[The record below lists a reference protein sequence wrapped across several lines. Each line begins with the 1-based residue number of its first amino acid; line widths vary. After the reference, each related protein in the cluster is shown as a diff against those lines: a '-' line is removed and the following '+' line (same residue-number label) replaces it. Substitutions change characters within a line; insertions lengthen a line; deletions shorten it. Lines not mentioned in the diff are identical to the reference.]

1 MSDPNFNAFDQSGG
15 AERSEIIPASTPMN
29 RSGST
34 ALLTRPVGDRLA
46 TTTPAFDPL
55 ALLRSFRKRWVLAL
69 SLGITSAIVVGII
82 LLIVVPPAK
91 YTSRSLIRVMMRPP
105 KVIFDTQSDVYA
117 DYRTF
122 QITQTQLI
130 KSRFVLEPAL
140 SDPSVAGL
148 SILKAHVDPAE
159 WLEKQI
165 EVTLPSGSEILT
177 VGLTSSNPDEIKPIV
192 DAVVKAYLKNVV
204 EADHLSRSK
213 RLEQLQM
220 MWNKKQEELKS
231 KRKSIRK
238 LADETG
244 SDDKPTL
251 VLKQSFQLENIHSLE
266 QELLKIQGDLRQY
279 NPYLSLI
286 EKDKTEPAGPSVVPP
301 MLARQTENSAAPVAM
316 PSHSD
321 DAVEAAVADQL
332 SAHPQTADINDR
344 ITSLSRKVQHL
355 KGLARHSDDPAL
367 NAARSELQGHKAR
380 LTDLRSRIRD
390 SIISTRNQGGDRP
403 ITPGSTSG
411 SPNEI
416 SLRDRIA
423 ILKSREASLQKD
435 IDKYRV
441 EVAKLN
447 GTTMDLQTEK
457 DEIDL
462 FNATTQKIGSEVEFL
477 GVELDAP
484 KRIVKLTDAEP
495 PRKKDAVKQYLM
507 CGGAA
512 FGAFALAML
521 GVSFWEMRAMRIDS
535 VNEVVSHLGLA
546 LVGALPALP
555 NRTGKTSKADDQRW
569 QGLLVESID
578 ATRTMLLHASRANST
593 RAVMITSAM
602 KGEGKTS
609 LAAHLATSLARS
621 GRKTLL
627 IDCDLRRPRLHE
639 LFDVA
644 RVPGLCELL
653 RGEAEVNDVIR
664 PTPADDLNMIPA
676 GHCDGLAL
684 QAIAQDGLRDVLNI
698 LKKRYDFII
707 IDSAP
712 VLPVVDTML
721 LSQQVDAVL
730 FSIMRDVSRVPH
742 VQAAHERLAGLGV
755 KMLGAVMSAADRRDY
770 MHIDNYEYETAER
783 S

>member
-15 AERSEIIPASTPMN
+15 AERSEIIPASAQYN
-29 RSGST
+29 RTGST
-34 ALLTRPVGDRLA
+34 SLLARPVGDRLSKA
-46 TTTPAFDPL
+46 TPTLDPI
-55 ALLRSFRKRWVLAL
+55 ALLKSLRKRWALAL
-69 SLGITSAIVVGII
+69 GLGVVSAIVVGVV
-82 LLIVVPPAK
+82 LVVVVPPVK
-91 YTSRSLIRVMMRPP
+91 YTSRSLIKVSMRPP
-105 KVIFDTQSDVYA
+105 KVIFDTQDVYP
-117 DYRTF
+117 DYKTL
-122 QITQTQLI
+122 QLTQTQLI
-130 KSRFVLEPAL
+130 KSRVVLEPAL
-140 SDPSVAGL
+140 RDPKVANL
-148 SILKAHVDPAE
+148 AIIKAQDDPAE
-159 WLEKQI
+159 WLEKHI
-165 EVTLPSGSEILT
+165 EVTFPSGSELLT
-177 VGLTSSNPDEIKPIV
+177 VGMTSANSEELKPIV
-192 DAVVKAYLKNVV
+192 DAVVTAYLETVV
-204 EADHLSRSK
+204 EAEHKARMARLEKLRGMLSR
-213 RLEQLQM
+213 
-220 MWNKKQEELKS
+220 KQEELKS
-231 KRKSIRK
+231 KRKSIRA
-238 LADETG
+238 LADVTG

-251 VLKQSFQLENIHSLE
+251 VLKQSFQLENIHFLE
-266 QELLKIQGDLRQY
+266 QELLRIQADLRQY
-279 NPYLSLI
+279 KPYLSLI
-286 EKDKTEPAGPSVVPP
+286 EKDKQETSSESVAPAMLTRPTDAVP
-301 MLARQTENSAAPVAM
+301 APTS
-316 PSHSD
+316 PKSD
-321 DAVEAAVADQL
+321 DELESAVEEQL
-332 SAHPQTADINDR
+332 AAHPQTVTLNEKIAEF
-344 ITSLSRKVQHL
+344 SHKVDHL
-355 KGLARHSDDPAL
+355 KGLARSSDDPAL
-367 NAARSELQGHKAR
+367 NAARSSLQGHRHR
-380 LTDLRSRIRD
+380 LNELRSRVRD
-390 SIISTRNQGGDRP
+390 SIVAARNQGVSQ
-403 ITPGSTSG
+403 PGTSG
-411 SPNEI
+411 IVGGKSNEI
-416 SLRDRIA
+416 SLRDKVA
-423 ILKSREASLQKD
+423 ILKARQVDLEKE
-435 IDKYRV
+435 IEKYHAQV
-441 EVAKLN
+441 TKLN
-447 GTTMDLQTEK
+447 GTTMDLQSEK
-457 DEIDL
+457 DEIEL
-462 FNATTQKIGSEVEFL
+462 FSVTAQKIGSEVEFL
-477 GVELDAP
+477 EVELDAP
-484 KRIVKLTDAEP
+484 RRIVKLSEAEP
-495 PRKKDAVKQYLM
+495 PRKKDMVKQYLM

-535 VNEVVSHLGLA
+535 VDDVVSHLGLA

-555 NRTGKTSKADDQRW
+555 NRTGKTSKAEDQRW

-684 QAIAQDGLRDVLNI
+684 QAIAQDGLRDVLNV

-730 FSIMRDVSRVPH
+730 FSIMRGVSRVPH

-755 KMLGAVMSAADRRDY
+755 KMLGAVVSAADRRDY
-770 MHIDNYEYETAER
+770 MHIDSYEYETVDK